1 MRTFNI
7 LAAGFLMLAQAATAA
22 AEPAGTPEAGAT
34 RGADDIRV
42 SRAFLV
48 GAWTD
53 DGDCGHA
60 IEFLGDGRFFGSDGL
75 SGIWQLEGAELTMA
89 ADNILTVRIVP
100 LDRDRM
106 GVIGPDGA
114 LGQSTRCAAGEG
126 LRPGAD
132 ETV

>member
-1 MRTFNI
+1 MKSFSI
-7 LAAGFLMLAQAATAA
+7 LAAGFLMLAGSAHAA
-22 AEPAGTPEAGAT
+22 AEPSGQPEAGAAP
-34 RGADDIRV
+34 GSDDIRV

-60 IEFLGDGRFFGSDGL
+60 IEFLGDGRFFGAGGL

-114 LGQSTRCAAGEG
+114 LGQVPRCARRA
-126 LRPGAD
+126 LRPER

>member
-1 MRTFNI
+1 MKAFSI
-7 LAAGFLMLAQAATAA
+7 LAAGLLILTSSAAAT
-22 AEPAGTPEAGAT
+22 AEPAGKPEARAAPGT
-34 RGADDIRV
+34 GDIRV

-126 LRPGAD
+126 LRPEAD
-132 ETV
+132 EIV